1 MKPTKQTWEQM
12 AEELRMEIEQW
23 QNPIFETIMGPLPLS
38 IVNEAMKEE
47 FKEAEDLLI
56 ENQQVLSENDMINLA
71 ALSDKN
77 NFITES
83 NDKRHP

>member
-23 QNPIFETIMGPLPLS
+23 QNPIFETIMGPLPKS
-38 IVNEAMKEE
+38 IVNEAMEEE

-77 NFITES
+77 DFITES
-83 NDKRHP
+83 DD